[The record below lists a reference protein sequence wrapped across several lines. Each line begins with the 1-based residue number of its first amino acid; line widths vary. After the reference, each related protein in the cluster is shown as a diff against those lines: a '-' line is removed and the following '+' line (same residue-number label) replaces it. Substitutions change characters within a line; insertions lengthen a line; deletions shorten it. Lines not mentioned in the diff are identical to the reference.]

1 MLSGRY
7 LLNRAFCNE
16 TWSALHHHMP
26 EWQVKIGFG
35 VIKVKV
41 TVRVTVSLELL
52 ILLQLNVCSGGTLLL
67 AGMSS

>member
-1 MLSGRY
+1 M
-7 LLNRAFCNE
+7 
-16 TWSALHHHMP
+16 
-26 EWQVKIGFG
+26 KIGFG